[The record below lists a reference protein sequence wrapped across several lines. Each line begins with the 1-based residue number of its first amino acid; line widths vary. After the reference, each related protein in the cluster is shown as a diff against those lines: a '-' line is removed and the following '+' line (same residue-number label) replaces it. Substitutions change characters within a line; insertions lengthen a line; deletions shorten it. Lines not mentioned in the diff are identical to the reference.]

1 MASLTLQSSRGVGRA
16 IAVGNAACRQAILA
30 VLAREGQTA
39 FETDC
44 PYQAMAE
51 LSRKPQGYRMVVLS
65 LQSLY
70 REELEIITAIKAHC
84 AEVDVWLAQTDGR
97 AGALA
102 DALRLGAAGIMD
114 DNGLHRLSA
123 PAEKSPAP
131 TVEPAVAP
139 PAAEPV
145 RPAEPARQAA
155 SWPEEPVMSVS
166 SSDDPVL
173 TADELRALLQEPP
186 A

>member
-1 MASLTLQSSRGVGRA
+1 MASLTLQSSRSLGRA

-51 LSRKPQGYRMVVLS
+51 LSRKPQGYRMVILS

-70 REELEIITAIKAHC
+70 REELGIIAAIKAHC
-84 AEVDVWLAQTDGR
+84 PDMDVWLSQTDGR
-97 AGALA
+97 TSALA
-102 DALRLGAAGIMD
+102 DALRLGADGIMAND
-114 DNGLHRLSA
+114 GLHRLS
-123 PAEKSPAP
+123 PPVDKSPVPAAAPVATPP
-131 TVEPAVAP
+131 TVG
-139 PAAEPV
+139 AAREMV
-145 RPAEPARQAA
+145 NRPN
-155 SWPEEPVMSVS
+155 EPVMSVTS
-166 SSDDPVL
+166 TDDPVL

>member
-1 MASLTLQSSRGVGRA
+1 MASLTLQSSRSLGRA
-16 IAVGNAACRQAILA
+16 IAVGNVACRQAVLA

-51 LSRKPQGYRMVVLS
+51 LSRKPQGYRMVILS

-70 REELEIITAIKAHC
+70 REELGIIPAIKAHYPD
-84 AEVDVWLAQTDGR
+84 VDVWLSQTDGR
-97 AGALA
+97 ASALA
-102 DALRLGAAGIMD
+102 DALHMGADGILTGD
-114 DNGLHRLSA
+114 GLHRLSA

-131 TVEPAVAP
+131 SVAPIAEP
-139 PAAEPV
+139 PAAEPA
-145 RPAEPARQAA
+145 REPAGWPDDPTMSMA
-155 SWPEEPVMSVS
+155 SF
-166 SSDDPVL
+166 DDPVL